1 MKKILFPFLSLV
13 LLAPMAF
20 ADDNASEQVYGD
32 TRVAAVK
39 LCDGLSTS
47 DCLNVLQRQIAYI
60 NQQNTSSQI
69 QDLQSQIADLK
80 GRLDTVE
87 HNYQQLT
94 DQIKTQYAD
103 LDKRLQDLSAAKAPA
118 AAATAAAIEQDKGTE
133 KLEANER
140 AMEQPQKQTVATSP
154 SADEEKSYQK
164 ILGVLKKKDYVR
176 ATKMLQD
183 FLTKYPHNF
192 YTANAHLW
200 LGDLYLLENQP
211 DSAVAEYQALILSF
225 PKSDKVSMAQ
235 LKLGFAFADQN
246 NITKAQSQLRKVI
259 RLYPGTKVAK
269 LAKARLDQLKGST
282 K

>member
-1 MKKILFPFLSLV
+1 
-13 LLAPMAF
+13 MAF